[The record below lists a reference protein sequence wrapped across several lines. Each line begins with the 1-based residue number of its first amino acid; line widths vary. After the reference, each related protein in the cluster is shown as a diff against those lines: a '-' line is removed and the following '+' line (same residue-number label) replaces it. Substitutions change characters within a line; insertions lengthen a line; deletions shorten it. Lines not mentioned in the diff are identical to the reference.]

1 MKTMENATLLKN
13 IVVSPPLA
21 KIYQRLGF
29 RKATSQIS
37 SKTQKETDHIIAQAA
52 SLISLRGSFL
62 RLSINDNSSGKI
74 LLAGDVTFQSK
85 KLSVFLRNCKEAML
99 MGATAGDEIMKAIK
113 EKSALGDLQAAVI
126 YDATASEMADAA
138 LDWIMEYINQLIRR
152 ERKTLLP
159 RRFSAGY
166 ADFDLSN
173 QKIIH
178 RLLALEKIGVQIT
191 SECILLPEKSVTALS
206 GICS

>member
-1 MKTMENATLLKN
+1 MENATLLKN

-52 SLISLRGSFL
+52 LLISLSGSFL
-62 RLSINDNSSGKI
+62 RLSINDNSSCKI
-74 LLAGDVTFQSK
+74 ILAGDVTFQSK
-85 KLSVFLRNCKEAML
+85 KLSVFLRNCKEAVL
-99 MGATAGDEIMKAIK
+99 IGATAGDEIMEAIK
-113 EKSALGDLQAAVI
+113 EKSAQGDLQAAVI

-138 LDWIMEYINQLIRR
+138 LDWIMDYINQLIRR

-178 RLLALEKIGVQIT
+178 RLLALEKIGVRIT
-191 SECILLPEKSVTALS
+191 NECILLPEKSVTALS

>member
-1 MKTMENATLLKN
+1 MENATLLKN

-37 SKTQKETDHIIAQAA
+37 SKTQKETDHIIAQAT
-52 SLISLRGSFL
+52 SLISLSGSFL

-74 LLAGDVTFQSK
+74 ILAGDVTFQSK
-85 KLSVFLRNCKEAML
+85 KLSVFLRNCKEAVL
-99 MGATAGDEIMKAIK
+99 MGATAGDEIMEAIK
-113 EKSALGDLQAAVI
+113 EKSAQGDLQAAVI

-138 LDWIMEYINQLIRR
+138 LDWIMDYINQLIRR

-173 QKIIH
+173 QKIMH
-178 RLLALEKIGVQIT
+178 QLLALEKIGVQIT
-191 SECILLPEKSVTALS
+191 NECILLPEKSVTALS